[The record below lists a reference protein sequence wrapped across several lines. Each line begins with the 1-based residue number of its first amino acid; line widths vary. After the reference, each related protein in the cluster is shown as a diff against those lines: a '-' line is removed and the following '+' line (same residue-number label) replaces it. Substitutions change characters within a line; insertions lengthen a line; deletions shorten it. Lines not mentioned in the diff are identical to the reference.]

1 MSLVPVEDHQ
11 QPLRTVLS
19 AYARRP
25 FLFVRPGGNWG
36 DHLIYLGAEQLAK
49 ESGLQWR
56 TLTYEQFLVEP
67 LSSSHVIYLQGGGG
81 FTTFASGKAPRCLKR
96 ALNVPGA
103 VVIQGPCTLAN
114 PDALVELRDEL
125 RSTRVER
132 LVFFT
137 REQRSAAIAA
147 AELPASVERFV
158 NEDTALYLTRDI
170 LLGRAGTIRPRIHL
184 LAIRADSEAVTQTC
198 VATSNAVFD
207 PALFARS
214 FDHWLRIHF
223 ASKTILTNR
232 THSAVCGAIL
242 GIPTTMFAGAYHK
255 NRSFWE
261 FSLDKRGV
269 RWLDDPEA
277 VPTRHVVDPLLA
289 WIPVR
294 GIRESWKLDRVAKA
308 LRGIPWS

>member
-1 MSLVPVEDHQ
+1 MSLAPGEDHQ
-11 QPLRTVLS
+11 QPLRTVFS
-19 AYARRP
+19 AHVDRP
-25 FLFVRPGGNWG
+25 FLLVRPGGNWG

-49 ESGLQWR
+49 ESGLKWR

-67 LSSSHVIYLQGGGG
+67 LSSSHVIYLHGGGG

-114 PDALVELRDEL
+114 ADALVELREDL
-125 RSTRVER
+125 RSTGAER
-132 LVFFT
+132 LAFFT
-137 REQRSAAIAA
+137 REQRSAEIAA
-147 AELPASVERFV
+147 AELPSSVERFV

-170 LLGRAGTIRPRIHL
+170 LLARAGTIRPRIHL

-198 VATSNAVFD
+198 VATRNAVFD
-207 PALFARS
+207 PALFAQS
-214 FDHWLRIHF
+214 FDHWIRIHL

-261 FSLDKRGV
+261 FSLEKRGV
-269 RWLDDPEA
+269 GWLDDSEA
-277 VPTRHVVDPLLA
+277 VPTRQDVDPLLA
-289 WIPVR
+289 WIPSR
-294 GIRESWKLDRVAKA
+294 RIRESWKLDRVAKS
-308 LRGIPWS
+308 LRGVPLS